1 LVGEN
6 GGPIADSYAQ
16 GTVTDKYGGK
26 IGGLVGENTASGT
39 TTNCHAEVEVTV
51 TSGNTSYGSA
61 GGLVGY
67 NYGDITESYAVGEV
81 LGRYHVGG
89 LVGTSTGTIDKSY
102 ATATVTGT
110 HSNDTRVGGLVGN
123 NDGSISNSFTR
134 GAVSGEERVGGL
146 VGYNKSSITSSY
158 EKSSITTSYATGEVN
173 GGSSY
178 IGGLAG
184 YNYSKGDL
192 GWYHY
197 GQLLGYPDIT
207 SGIFRRRCRK
217 KHCRNEAA
225 GDLCE
230 LGFLP
235 TYGVLMIAIM
245 TDTHS

>member
-1 LVGEN
+1 MGGLAGRNRGQVTNSYATGNVTGEAETGGLVGEN

-16 GTVTDKYGGK
+16 GTVTDKYGSK

-110 HSNDTRVGGLVGN
+110 HSNDTRVGGLVEATMVRLA
-123 NDGSISNSFTR
+123 ILLP
-134 GAVSGEERVGGL
+134 EEPYPER
-146 VGYNKSSITSSY
+146 K
-158 EKSSITTSYATGEVN
+158 E
-173 GGSSY
+173 
-178 IGGLAG
+178 LAAW
-184 YNYSKGDL
+184 S
-192 GWYHY
+192 
-197 GQLLGYPDIT
+197 
-207 SGIFRRRCRK
+207 
-217 KHCRNEAA
+217 
-225 GDLCE
+225 
-230 LGFLP
+230 
-235 TYGVLMIAIM
+235 V
-245 TDTHS
+245 